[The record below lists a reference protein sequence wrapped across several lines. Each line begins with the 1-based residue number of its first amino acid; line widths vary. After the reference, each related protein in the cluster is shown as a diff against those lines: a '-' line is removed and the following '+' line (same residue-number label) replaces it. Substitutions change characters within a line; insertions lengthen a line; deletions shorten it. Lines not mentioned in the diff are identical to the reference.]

1 MFIFLKKHKTK
12 IAFLLILATVWF
24 FKPNSEPKIET
35 IKASKM
41 DLKQEVSV
49 VGTVEASKNAK
60 LAFEN
65 SGKIQKIFVDVNSKV
80 SAGQIVASLNTA
92 DLQSIALSKQALVQ
106 AEEAKALQIQSS
118 IDSEMAKL
126 KDLENGVKPEE
137 ITLNEAKVQTKV
149 KELEQI
155 ESEITNLENK
165 LNTEIKTNLDLLKGL
180 NSKSLSES
188 YVALLKL
195 SNIQEDYFAGNSQ
208 TSIRFAG
215 NKSAVVRLMYGVTNA
230 GSYNTMSIS
239 KLTGGV
245 FDELDTLDLNIDSL
259 KDFTEKNLE
268 ILNALISAF
277 RNIELQFH
285 TNKESLTE
293 IISTQLSIL
302 ETSKKDLN
310 TQLANTLQLGDSF
323 ENSMDVKRN
332 QKTIISNALNEA
344 EKNLDLIKSGN
355 TQESIDS
362 QKSIIEKFRNDLKAQ
377 QANIL
382 SAKANLSETNSLIA
396 KKQIRA
402 PFSGIITEKFFEEG
416 EIILA
421 ESNLFELIS
430 ESKYQ
435 IKANVPESDI
445 SKIKLEQKVTFTLD
459 AYDENEVFEAVVSK
473 INPAAKEIEGV
484 PVYEV
489 EFNFSKEYD
498 KVKSGM
504 TANLDILTASVT
516 GVIAVPLRSLN
527 GSIIKL
533 LTEDGS
539 ILEKEVEVGLIGSDG
554 FVEIKNGL
562 DLNDKVITFYE
573 ETD

>member
-1 MFIFLKKHKTK
+1 
-12 IAFLLILATVWF
+12 
-24 FKPNSEPKIET
+24 
-35 IKASKM
+35 
-41 DLKQEVSV
+41 V

-65 SGKIQKIFVDVNSKV
+65 SGKIQNIYVDVNSNVKQ
-80 SAGQIVASLNTA
+80 GQILASLNTS
-92 DLQSIALSKQALVQ
+92 DLQSVSLSKQAILQ

-118 IDSEMAKL
+118 IDSEIAKL
-126 KDLENGVKPEE
+126 QDLENGVKPEE
-137 ITLNEAKVQTKV
+137 IILNEAKVQTKV

-180 NSKSLSES
+180 NSKSLSDS

-208 TSIRFAG
+208 TSIRFSG
-215 NKSAVVRLMYGVTNA
+215 KKSDVVRLMYGVTNA

-239 KLTGGV
+239 KLSGGV
-245 FDELDTLDLNIDSL
+245 FDELDTLDLNIESL
-259 KDFTEKNLE
+259 EEFTEKNLE

-277 RNIELQFH
+277 RSIELQFH
-285 TNKESLTE
+285 TDKTSLTE
-293 IISTQLSIL
+293 SISTQLSSL
-302 ETSKKDLN
+302 ETSKKELN
-310 TQLANTLQLGDSF
+310 TQLANTLQLVDSF

-355 TQESIDS
+355 TKESIEA
-362 QKSIIEKFRNDLKAQ
+362 QKSVIEKFRNDLKAQ
-377 QANIL
+377 NANIL

-402 PFSGIITEKFFEEG
+402 PFTGIITEKFFEEG

-421 ESNLFELIS
+421 ESNMFELIS

-445 SKIKLEQKVTFTLD
+445 SKIKLEQIAYFTLD
-459 AYDENEVFEAVVSK
+459 AYDESEVFEAVVSK

-489 EFNFSKEYD
+489 EFTFNKEYE

-504 TANLDILTASVT
+504 TANLDILTASVK
-516 GVIAVPLRSLN
+516 GVVAVPLRSLEGNILRVLDEN
-527 GSIIKL
+527 GEVIQ
-533 LTEDGS
+533 
-539 ILEKEVEVGLIGSDG
+539 KEVEVGLIGSDG
-554 FVEIKNGL
+554 FVEIKKGL
-562 DLNDKVITFYE
+562 NENEKVITFYE
-573 ETD
+573 ETE

>member
-1 MFIFLKKHKTK
+1 MFEVVKKHKIK
-12 IAFLLILATVWF
+12 LIILIFVILVLA
-24 FKPNSEPKIET
+24 FKPKSDNEIET
-35 IKASKM
+35 ITASKL

-65 SGKIQKIFVDVNSKV
+65 SGKIQKIYVDVNSNV
-80 SAGQIVASLNTA
+80 NQGQILASLNTS
-92 DLQSIALSKQALVQ
+92 DLQSVFLSKKAILQ
-106 AEEAKALQIQSS
+106 AEEAKALQIQAS
-118 IDSEMAKL
+118 IDSERAKL
-126 KDLENGVKPEE
+126 QDLENGVKPEE
-137 ITLNEAKVQTKV
+137 IILNEAKVQTKV

-155 ESEITNLENK
+155 ESEISNLENK

-180 NSKSLSES
+180 NSKSLSDS

-208 TSIRFAG
+208 ASIRFAG
-215 NKSAVVRLMYGVTNA
+215 KKSDVVRLMYGVTNA
-230 GSYNTMSIS
+230 GSYNIMSIS

-259 KDFTEKNLE
+259 KEFTEKNLE
-268 ILNALISAF
+268 ILNALINAF
-277 RNIELQFH
+277 RSIELQFH
-285 TNKESLTE
+285 TDKTSLTE
-293 IISTQLSIL
+293 SISTQLSTL
-302 ETSKKDLN
+302 ETSKKELN
-310 TQLANTLQLGDSF
+310 TQLANTLQLVDSF

-332 QKTIISNALNEA
+332 QKTITSNALNEA

-355 TQESIDS
+355 TKESIEA
-362 QKSIIEKFRNDLKAQ
+362 QQSIIEKFKNDLKAQ
-377 QANIL
+377 NANIL

-402 PFSGIITEKFFEEG
+402 PFTGIITEKFFEEG

-421 ESNLFELIS
+421 ESNMFELIS

-445 SKIKLEQKVTFTLD
+445 SKIKLEQIAFFTLD
-459 AYDENEVFEAVVSK
+459 AYDESEVFEAVVSK

-489 EFNFSKEYD
+489 EFTFNKEYE

-504 TANLDILTASVT
+504 TANLDILTASVE
-516 GVIAVPLRSLN
+516 GVVAVPLRSLEGNTIRVLDEN
-527 GSIIKL
+527 GEVIQ
-533 LTEDGS
+533 
-539 ILEKEVEVGLIGSDG
+539 KEVEIGLIGSDG
-554 FVEIKNGL
+554 FAEIKNGL
-562 DLNDKVITFYE
+562 NENEKVITFYE
-573 ETD
+573 ETE